1 MSQLV
6 GCAWTGGVVLAA
18 DRRVT
23 VGTDEGEQ
31 TRSVRKL
38 YPLGRWAAAATAGAA
53 VGIGL
58 TRGIARAFHRRAAPF
73 LDEIEPYVL
82 KVFCREYE
90 AFVQQGARWFAA
102 HPEAHQRSYLLLGG
116 KDSAG
121 AFRIAFYAS
130 EAHDC
135 PHAPLPVGN
144 VVTAPRRL
152 GLEARLARELAQ
164 DPAIEAVGT
173 VVTGALRRIAER
185 DPAVGGPFDLAILGP
200 HGLRFET
207 VA

>member
-38 YPLGRWAAAATAGAA
+38 YPLGHWAAAATAGAA

-58 TRGIARAFHRRAAPF
+58 TRRIARAFHGRAAPF
-73 LDEIEPYVL
+73 LDEIEPYIL

-152 GLEARLARELAQ
+152 GLEARLAQELAGE
-164 DPAIEAVGT
+164 PAPGAVEEL
-173 VVTGALRRIAER
+173 VAVALRRIAQR
-185 DPAVGGPFDLAILGP
+185 DEAVGGPFDLAVLDS

-207 VA
+207 LE